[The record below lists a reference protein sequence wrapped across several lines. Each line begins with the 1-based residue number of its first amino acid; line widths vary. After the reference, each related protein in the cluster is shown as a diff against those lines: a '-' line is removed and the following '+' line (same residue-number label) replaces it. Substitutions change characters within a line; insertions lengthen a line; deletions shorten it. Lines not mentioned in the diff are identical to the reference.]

1 MPAFC
6 RPARPRARRIARIL
20 PLVSP
25 AHPTSIFWTKSAR
38 GEPRHVGCSALSTT
52 TARSRALCCGF
63 PYKNFADTGPIVRPS
78 GVWLQNPCGGTKC
91 ACFRD
96 CARVFWGGCPCYF
109 LRGKRYFGVCATT
122 FSANRAGICT
132 HVAGHAAYIEG
143 TRHAKKIH
151 YRHTRRVGRSYV
163 ALRSVLLFWGFFIGN
178 IGVASKGSVL
188 LRFRPQP
195 SNLGNILGTNLS
207 SKQN

>member
-1 MPAFC
+1 
-6 RPARPRARRIARIL
+6 L
-20 PLVSP
+20 P
-25 AHPTSIFWTKSAR
+25 
-38 GEPRHVGCSALSTT
+38 T
-52 TARSRALCCGF
+52 TACAFHGDTSTSSSTLHGTYSIVCCARSSRTQPQACSSSTLTCTLLRFFIQTLCRS
-63 PYKNFADTGPIVRPS
+63 GPIPRPS

-132 HVAGHAAYIEG
+132 HVAGQAAYIQG
-143 TRHAKKIH
+143 KRRAKKIH

-195 SNLGNILGTNLS
+195 SNLGSILGTNLS

>member
-1 MPAFC
+1 MP
-6 RPARPRARRIARIL
+6 
-20 PLVSP
+20 
-25 AHPTSIFWTKSAR
+25 
-38 GEPRHVGCSALSTT
+38 T
-52 TARSRALCCGF
+52 TACAFHGDTSTSSSTLHGTYSIVCCARSSRTQPQACSSSTLTCTLLRFFIQTLCRS
-63 PYKNFADTGPIVRPS
+63 GPIPR
-78 GVWLQNPCGGTKC
+78 
-91 ACFRD
+91 
-96 CARVFWGGCPCYF
+96 RVFWGGCPCYF

-132 HVAGHAAYIEG
+132 HVAGQAAYIQG
-143 TRHAKKIH
+143 KRRAKKIH

-195 SNLGNILGTNLS
+195 SNLGSILGTNLS